1 MCLLARR
8 FAEAGVRFIQVSVG
22 AAGGTDAT
30 GRSVQMIHPMIAIE
44 QATVS
49 PKISDS
55 RLIVKASRVLA
66 IITWLRVVKTTD
78 LHLDGDDSSGG

>member
-1 MCLLARR
+1 
-8 FAEAGVRFIQVSVG
+8 
-22 AAGGTDAT
+22 
-30 GRSVQMIHPMIAIE
+30 MIHPMIAIE

-55 RLIVKASRVLA
+55 RLIVKASRILA